1 MEAPTSSSFFL
12 EETPMTIETSFDSN
26 YRKVLVA
33 ARRARQLQNGSQAL
47 VPTRSNKAC
56 RIAQDE
62 INAGKISYV
71 KNNEAEVTKPLVE
84 GPAVPILLSKPSLFP
99 IPPASAGA
107 GVVLPFKRS
116 ARLPLLCR
124 KSVASPML

>member
-1 MEAPTSSSFFL
+1 MEAPDSSSFFL

-56 RIAQDE
+56 RIAQEE
-62 INAGKISYV
+62 IDAGKIAYV
-71 KNNEAEVTKPLVE
+71 KTEAEVVKPLVE
-84 GPAVPILLSKPSLFP
+84 GPAVPILLS
-99 IPPASAGA
+99 
-107 GVVLPFKRS
+107 
-116 ARLPLLCR
+116 
-124 KSVASPML
+124 

>member
-1 MEAPTSSSFFL
+1 
-12 EETPMTIETSFDSN
+12 MTIETSFDSN

-62 INAGKISYV
+62 IEAGKIAYV
-71 KNNEAEVTKPLVE
+71 KKDVPVVKPLVDE
-84 GPAVPILLSKPSLFP
+84 SGMPIIVP
-99 IPPASAGA
+99 
-107 GVVLPFKRS
+107 
-116 ARLPLLCR
+116 
-124 KSVASPML
+124 